1 MQQPDVRI
9 LFDFSDPADVLR
21 WQPVDDVVMGGRS
34 GSGMQFVEPG
44 VARFSGV
51 VSLENNGGFASV
63 RSRPQR
69 VDLSDCTAILMQV
82 RGDGKHY
89 KFRLRDTPGF
99 DGVLYEQ
106 PFVASATWQVIA
118 FALDRFRATRRGR
131 AVPEAAPLNLAQI
144 HSFGILIGDKQEGCF
159 WLELGW
165 IRAT

>member
-1 MQQPDVRI
+1 MQHPDTRI
-9 LFDFSDPADVLR
+9 LFDFSNPADVLL
-21 WQPVDDVVMGGRS
+21 WQPVDDIVMGGRS
-34 GSGMQFVEPG
+34 RSGMQIVEPG

-69 VDLSDCTAILMQV
+69 VDLSDCQRVLIAV

-106 PFVASATWQVIA
+106 PFVAGTDWQVVA
-118 FALDRFRATRRGR
+118 FALDQFRATRRGR
-131 AVPEAAPLNLAQI
+131 AVPEAPPLNPAQI
-144 HSFGILIGDKQEGCF
+144 HSFGLLIANKQAGSF
-159 WLELGW
+159 WLEMRW
-165 IRAT
+165 IGAQ